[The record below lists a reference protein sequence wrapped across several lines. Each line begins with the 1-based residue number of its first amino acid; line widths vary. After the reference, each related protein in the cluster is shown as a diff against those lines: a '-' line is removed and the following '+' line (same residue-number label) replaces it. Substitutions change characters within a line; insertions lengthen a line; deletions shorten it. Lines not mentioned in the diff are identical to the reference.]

1 MVCPTRGTLCF
12 LLSLALAAQTP
23 GPGVIRVTTR
33 LVEISVIVRD
43 KNGPVKGLTKDDF
56 TVFDKG
62 KQQQVAFFSV
72 SSSVVRS
79 KEAQLMAALGAPK
92 SPIFTNRIELRTEAP
107 TAATVI
113 LLDGINTDNRDQV
126 YAREQFLKY
135 LSQIHP
141 GDRIA
146 VYTLG
151 AQLRVL
157 NDFTSDAHRLV
168 AALARYK
175 GETLGMLDASTP
187 DVEDTGDATLDA
199 ILTES
204 DGVIADFN
212 IENRVRNTTAA
223 MEAIANHLARV
234 PGRKNLIWISGS
246 FPFAIGLD
254 SPDNNPS
261 DQISQVGSSGTAG
274 AYGVNNRDGSPA
286 RDNKFFKAEVDRATA
301 ALNNA
306 NIAVYP
312 VDARGLVV
320 LPKSMTA
327 EGAKPRSRARATG
340 PQTVQSLMPTGSS
353 TIHVMAENTGGRAF
367 ENTNDIRGAIQAAVE
382 DSEVTYT
389 LGFYPDQNL
398 LDSKFHPVKVVV
410 KGKSLDVRYRKGY
423 LAIPDSPPSDHE
435 RVEEIRDAI
444 WSPLE
449 ATGISLTASVIKVD
463 QPKAGSLEFTVAVA
477 AEDIG
482 LVQKDG
488 KWTGSLDIVF
498 AQRGVDGRDLGATT
512 KSVGLSLDQ
521 PHYQTLVKEGF
532 TITKTVEPAAGVAQ
546 VRVILYDRTSA
557 KLGSLLVP
565 IKQ

>member
-1 MVCPTRGTLCF
+1 MLTRGALCF

-43 KNGPVKGLTKDDF
+43 KNGPVKGLTKGDF
-56 TVFDKG
+56 AIFDKS
-62 KQQQVAFFSV
+62 KEQQVAFFSV
-72 SSSVVRS
+72 SASVLRV
-79 KEAQLMAALGAPK
+79 KPAQLAAALGV
-92 SPIFTNRIELRTEAP
+92 PIFTNRIDLRTETP

-135 LSQIHP
+135 LSQIRP
-141 GDRIA
+141 DDRIA

-261 DQISQVGSSGTAG
+261 DQISQVGSSSGVAG

-286 RDNKFFKAEVDRATA
+286 RDNKFFKEEVDRATA

-320 LPKSMTA
+320 VPKSMTA
-327 EGAKPRSRARATG
+327 EGAKPRSRGRAYG
-340 PQTVQSLMPTGSS
+340 PQTVQSLIPTGSS
-353 TIHVMAENTGGRAF
+353 AIHVMAENTGGRAF
-367 ENTNDIRGAIQAAVE
+367 ENTNDIRGAINSAVE

-389 LGFYPDQNL
+389 LGFYPDQKP
-398 LDSKFHPVKVVV
+398 DSKFHPVKVVV

-423 LAIPDSPPSDHE
+423 LAIPDAAPSVHE
-435 RVEEIRDAI
+435 RVQEIRDAI

-449 ATGISLTASVIKVD
+449 ATGISLTASVAKVD

-477 AEDIG
+477 PEDIG

-488 KWTGSLDIVF
+488 RWTGVLDIVF
-498 AQRGVDGRDLGATT
+498 AQRGVDGRDLGTTT
-512 KSVGLSLDQ
+512 KSVGISFDQ
-521 PHYQTLVKEGF
+521 PHYQTLLKEGF
-532 TITKTVEPAAGVAQ
+532 TITKTVEPAADVAQ

-565 IKQ
+565 IRP